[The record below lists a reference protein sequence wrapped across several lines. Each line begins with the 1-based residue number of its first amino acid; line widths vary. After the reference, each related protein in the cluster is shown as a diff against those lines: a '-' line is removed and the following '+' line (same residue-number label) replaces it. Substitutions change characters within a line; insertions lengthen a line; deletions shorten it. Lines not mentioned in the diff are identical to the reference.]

1 MKRNIAIIT
10 GGNSSEAEIS
20 LLSAETVINNIDD
33 SGYHAYKVVIK
44 GNDWTLIRDGD
55 NDIPIDKND
64 FSCIINDQK
73 VQFDCAFIVIHGTP
87 GEDGKLQGYLDML
100 GVPYTTSGQLTTA
113 LTFDKHACKIYLA
126 DHGVRMPASILLKN
140 GEDYSQKDIINK
152 VGIPCFVKP
161 NSGGS
166 SFGISKVQQVHE
178 LDTALELA
186 FEEGNEVLIEKF
198 IDGRELTCGV
208 VRQKGNLKALAV
220 TEIISKKE
228 FFDYEAKY
236 VKGMA
241 DEITPAD
248 ISEQIESEC
257 KDISNNLY
265 DFLDCKGIVR
275 FDYILSNGQLFF
287 LEVNTVPGLTDNS
300 LVPKQA
306 EYAGITLKDLFSMT
320 LEEALSNS

>member
-20 LLSAETVINNIDD
+20 LLSAETVINNMDD
-33 SGYHAYKVVIK
+33 DAYHVYKVVIK
-44 GNDWTLIRDGD
+44 GNDWSLIRDGH
-55 NDIPIDKND
+55 NGIPIDKND

-100 GVPYTTSGQLTTA
+100 GIPYTTSGQLTTA
-113 LTFDKHACKIYLA
+113 LTFDKNACKIYLA
-126 DHGVRMPASILLKN
+126 DHGVRMPASILLKK
-140 GEDYSQKDIINK
+140 GQEYSQKDIINN

-166 SFGISKVQQVHE
+166 SFGISKVQQVNE
-178 LDTALELA
+178 MDKAIGLA

-208 VRQKGNLKALAV
+208 VRQKGILKALAV

-236 VKGMA
+236 IKGMA

-275 FDYILSNGQLFF
+275 FDYILSNGQLFL
-287 LEVNTVPGLTDNS
+287 LEVNAVPGLTDNS

-306 EYAGITLKDLFSMT
+306 EYAGITLRDLFSMT
-320 LEEALSNS
+320 LDEALSND